1 MIVVFLD
8 FIFYDEFSDLFVFG
22 FLIFLL
28 RGGLLGSWVGGSI
41 FLLM

>member
-1 MIVVFLD
+1 MTVVFLD
-8 FIFYDEFSDLFVFG
+8 FISYDEFSDSSAFG
-22 FLIFLL
+22 LLISLS